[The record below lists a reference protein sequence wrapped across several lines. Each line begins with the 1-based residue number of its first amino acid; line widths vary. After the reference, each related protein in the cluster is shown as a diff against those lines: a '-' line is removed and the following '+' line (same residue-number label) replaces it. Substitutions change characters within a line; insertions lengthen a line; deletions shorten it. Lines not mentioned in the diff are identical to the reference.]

1 MPRKASKKNRTET
14 KKATKK
20 EPTPTAV
27 LKKVAAVSDSTKTLS
42 KEIKSMT
49 KIFSE
54 NQKILVTMKN
64 MIDSLTTTL
73 NHIQKQSRRINIL
86 EEDTNKI
93 FSGLNQVRGQAN
105 LVANINSQ
113 TERLR
118 DQVTK
123 LKESQR
129 GQLANEKLSQK
140 ISESMDSIKNNS
152 QMIIKMAQRIDEV
165 RDDLRKT
172 SAKSETSPSFTKDL
186 QDIKKRIDSI
196 SGKSVEIESLN
207 GVIQGLK
214 QQFQAISS
222 KVVPTE
228 AFGEGLKAVQ
238 SNFSD
243 FKESVFNKTNSI
255 EQKIASI
262 SDLVKRSQDS
272 ASEFHSKTDRVFQEL
287 HNLKSITTKASSD
300 TSKEMIALLKLSEF
314 QSNIRMNSESK
325 YGELKDL
332 ENMATQTAHIINLFD
347 KLSIEAQEK
356 IPVPNEV
363 RQWAVSKILDCADK
377 WEIRFSDVFNI
388 LTNNL
393 GRDLLKES
401 IRIKQVREIFGIR
414 AVDEV
419 RKELN
424 IS

>member
-1 MPRKASKKNRTET
+1 MPKKASKKTRTKTEKT
-14 KKATKK
+14 TKK
-20 EPTPTAV
+20 EPTPAAV

-54 NQKILVTMKN
+54 NQKILVAMKN

-113 TERLR
+113 TEKLR
-118 DQVTK
+118 DQVSK

-196 SGKSVEIESLN
+196 SGKAVEIESLN

-222 KVVPTE
+222 KVDPTT

-272 ASEFHSKTDRVFQEL
+272 ASEFHIKTDKVFQEL
-287 HNLKSITTKASSD
+287 HNLKSVTTKASSD

-347 KLSIEAQEK
+347 KLSIESQEK

-419 RKELN
+419 RKEMN